1 MRGLEVVSHPIFFD
15 YSAAEPALPFGRVD
29 LKSTTISPWVYA
41 CGQSNPN
48 FATCNL
54 VSKFCA
60 QDGIQLGS
68 LCSDSSTVNIL
79 HEYIPPINNEEVTHS
94 ILKQGQ
100 GYFIEVVLTLP
111 ESEVN
116 KKLGMFMLTVDL
128 RSSDGS
134 LLAKSKQSSLFPYES
149 GLVGLTRKI
158 IMLLPLVTGVIA
170 ETKTLSMLCFDNY
183 ADTNNDKSFSYAEVS
198 LEVPHV
204 ASYPATAHTIQILS
218 AEFHYGRMMSPLQR
232 FFRSWFYFCAFIG
245 TLLIFVCYGVGALHV
260 ASRRGWLLNRQ
271 AYGAF
276 GDIFNSENDSTYY
289 DGSQIHS
296 LSGLDVEFLNE
307 EDEDDDAWEPI
318 GVTDT
323 EDVNKSNIVP
333 DDNSAASKNDTQ
345 QLPNNES
352 DAMFPL
358 GTLSQNPNVQN
369 HKAMFSSNDGTQSNA
384 PSDIRKTSSAQE
396 EEKCL
401 ADMVVKGL
409 SKFEVFTGEK

>member
-1 MRGLEVVSHPIFFD
+1 
-15 YSAAEPALPFGRVD
+15 
-29 LKSTTISPWVYA
+29 
-41 CGQSNPN
+41 
-48 FATCNL
+48 
-54 VSKFCA
+54 
-60 QDGIQLGS
+60 
-68 LCSDSSTVNIL
+68 
-79 HEYIPPINNEEVTHS
+79 
-94 ILKQGQ
+94 
-100 GYFIEVVLTLP
+100 
-111 ESEVN
+111 
-116 KKLGMFMLTVDL
+116 
-128 RSSDGS
+128 
-134 LLAKSKQSSLFPYES
+134 
-149 GLVGLTRKI
+149 
-158 IMLLPLVTGVIA
+158 MLLPLVTGVIA

-333 DDNSAASKNDTQ
+333 DDNSIASKNDTQ

-384 PSDIRKTSSAQE
+384 PSDIRKTPSAQE